1 MWTTLADGW
10 PKNLKIILHFLISI
24 CGVNSEP
31 SLLPYVCI
39 QVHLTFFFKNIYPVS
54 YNLRAWAAVDWQ
66 RQSQGQDEDSQEIA
80 HGFTH

>member
-39 QVHLTFFFKNIYPVS
+39 QVHLTLKKIIHVCVYIYLMVS
-54 YNLRAWAAVDWQ
+54 YNARV
-66 RQSQGQDEDSQEIA
+66 
-80 HGFTH
+80 

>member
-39 QVHLTFFFKNIYPVS
+39 IEVCLSVKTVPVDLMS
-54 YNLRAWAAVDWQ
+54 VSVWTRRVV
-66 RQSQGQDEDSQEIA
+66 
-80 HGFTH
+80 

>member
-31 SLLPYVCI
+31 SLLPYVCV
-39 QVHLTFFFKNIYPVS
+39 QVPFLFIYFFNIYIYPVS
-54 YNLRAWAAVDWQ
+54 CDVRVWASSRPAEAK
-66 RQSQGQDEDSQEIA
+66 QGPR
-80 HGFTH
+80 